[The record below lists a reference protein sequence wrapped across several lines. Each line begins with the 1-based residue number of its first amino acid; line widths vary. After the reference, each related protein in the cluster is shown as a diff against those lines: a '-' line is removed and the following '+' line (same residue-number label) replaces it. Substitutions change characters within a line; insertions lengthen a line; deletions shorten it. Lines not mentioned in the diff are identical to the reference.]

1 MARGSRRGRRRQGP
15 EVTISETC
23 IRRPVLTT
31 LITASIIV
39 FGAFAYRL
47 LPVAALPAVDFPTI
61 AITAT
66 LPGASPETMAAS
78 VAGPIERQLSTI
90 AGITSMTSSSSLG
103 ITSITIQFDLGRN
116 IDGAALDVQTALSV
130 AQRRLPVE
138 MTTPPSFRKVN
149 PGDFPILYISLIS
162 PTLPLSTVDD
172 YGEITLAQQIS
183 QIPGV
188 AQVLVYGAQKFAV
201 RVQVDPVA
209 AAARN
214 ISLEDVRNVVAK
226 ANSNTPVGTLSGAN
240 QSVTLTASGAMPR
253 AADYRNVVVAYRNG
267 APVKL
272 DEIAHVVDGVENDK
286 IASWFNNDRAI
297 VLAIQRQPD
306 ANTVEVVDAVKAK
319 LPSFRAQ
326 VPASIRMEVLNDRS
340 ISIRASVANVQET
353 LAIAVVLVVL
363 VIFLFLR
370 SVSATIIPALA
381 VPVSLVG
388 TCAAMY
394 AFGFSINNMTLLALT
409 LSVGFVVDDAIVMLE
424 NIVRHIE
431 GGMRPFEAALKGA
444 REIGFTIIS
453 ITFSL
458 IAVFIPVLLMGGM
471 VGRVFREF
479 AVSIATAIVVSGF
492 VSLTLTPML
501 CARVL
506 RTHHEGEKQNIVLRM
521 FEAMFRSWLRAYE
534 WSLDKVLRHKG
545 LMLGITF
552 ATLAGAIWLYI
563 AIPKGFFP
571 VEDTG
576 FVVGSTEAASDISF
590 EAMSKLQRQ
599 VAEIVRADKAVDY
612 VNSTVGAGGPNPTTN
627 AGRMFIAL
635 KPRSEREDVTT
646 VIQRLRREANVV
658 PGIAIYFRSVQ
669 NINIVGRFSKSE
681 FQYTLQSSDTDAL
694 YRIAPELRDKIAKMP
709 GLRDVTSDLYIK
721 NPQMRVEID
730 REQAAV
736 YGISIDQIR
745 QELFDA
751 FGSRQV
757 ATIYTPANDYPVI
770 LESDPR
776 FQADPSGLSKIYLKT
791 SLSGQASTV
800 AGTTGVAPGG
810 GITGNNNPTGPSVP
824 LSTVTRLVPTV
835 GPLQVN
841 HQGQQPA
848 VTISFNLA
856 PGSSLGQA
864 VDAIKKLERDANLPA
879 TITTGFQGSAQVFE
893 DSLKGQG
900 ILLLAAI
907 FAAYVVL
914 GILYES
920 FIHPITIISGLPS
933 AGVGALITLILVK
946 MDLSVIAMIGIVMLV
961 GIVKK
966 NAIMMIDFAIERR
979 RVGLS
984 ADAAIREA
992 CLLRFRP
999 IMMTTFAAIFGA
1011 LPIAIGTGA
1020 GAELRQP
1027 LGIAVVGGLCVSQLL
1042 TLFITPV
1049 VYLYLDRIDRRLKR
1063 RLEPQLEEVAEPQQ
1077 PPAVAAE

>member
-1 MARGSRRGRRRQGP
+1 MNL
-15 EVTISETC
+15 SETC

-31 LITASIIV
+31 LLTASLIV
-39 FGAFAYRL
+39 FGAFGYRL

-61 AITAT
+61 QITAV

-78 VAGPIERQLSTI
+78 VASPIERQLSTI
-90 AGITSMTSSSSLG
+90 AGISSMDSESALGTSK
-103 ITSITIQFDLGRN
+103 ITVQFDLGRD
-116 IDGAALDVQTALSV
+116 IDGASLDVQTALAT

-138 MTTPPSFRKVN
+138 MTTPPYFRKVN
-149 PGDFPILYISLIS
+149 PGDFPVLYLSMRS
-162 PTLPLSTVDD
+162 DTMPLSKIDD
-172 YGEITLAQQIS
+172 YAETVLAPQIS
-183 QIPGV
+183 QMPGI

-214 ISLEDVRNVVAK
+214 ISLNDIRDVVAK
-226 ANSNTPVGTLSGAN
+226 ANSSAPVGSLEGKQRT
-240 QSVTLTASGAMPR
+240 VTLLATSAMQH

-272 DEIAHVVDGVENDK
+272 NQVAHVIDSVENDK
-286 IASWFNNDRAI
+286 IATWYNDSRAI

-306 ANTVEVVDAVKAK
+306 ANTVAVVDEVRNA
-319 LPSFRAQ
+319 LPAMRAQ
-326 VPASIRMEVLNDRS
+326 VPASIEMAPLFDRS
-340 ISIRASVANVQET
+340 FSIRDAVTNVQET
-353 LAIAVVLVVL
+353 LAIAVCLVIM

-370 SVSATIIPALA
+370 KVSATIIPALA

-444 REIGFTIIS
+444 REIGFTIVS

-479 AVSIATAIVVSGF
+479 AVTIAVAIIISGF

-506 RTHHEGEKQNIVLRM
+506 KAHDHEEKQFFVLRW
-521 FEAMFRSWLRAYE
+521 FEAMFEGWRRGYQ
-534 WSLDKVLRHKG
+534 WSLDWVLRYKSV
-545 LMLGITF
+545 MLLV
-552 ATLAGAIWLYI
+552 TLATIAGTIWLYVVV
-563 AIPKGFFP
+563 PKGFFP
-571 VEDTG
+571 TEDTG
-576 FVVGSTEAASDISF
+576 YVIAITEGKTDIAF
-590 EAMSKLQRQ
+590 DAMVKLQGQ
-599 VAEIVRADKAVDY
+599 VAEIIRHDPAVDY
-612 VNSTVGAGGPNPTTN
+612 TNSTVGSGGPNSLGN
-627 AGRMFIAL
+627 SGRMLVAL
-635 KPRSEREDVTT
+635 KPRGERGKLRD
-646 VIQRLRREANVV
+646 ILGRLRREANVI
-658 PGIAIYFRSVQ
+658 PGLQVFFQPIQ
-669 NINIVGRFSKSE
+669 NIRLGGKLSKSQY
-681 FQYTLQSSDTDAL
+681 QYTLQSNDTAAL
-694 YRIAPELRDKIAKMP
+694 YRVAPEMRDKIAQIP
-709 GLRDVTSDLYIK
+709 GLLDVTTDLYIK
-721 NPQMRVEID
+721 NPQVTIQVD
-730 REQAAV
+730 REKAAV
-736 YGISIDQIR
+736 YGVSIDQVR
-745 QELFDA
+745 QELYNA

-757 ATIYTPANDYPVI
+757 ATIYTPANDYEVI
-770 LESDPR
+770 LENEPK
-776 FQADPSGLSKIYLKT
+776 FQANPNDLGFVHVKT
-791 SLSGQASTV
+791 SNGTV
-800 AGTTGVAPGG
+800 
-810 GITGNNNPTGPSVP
+810 VP
-824 LSTVTRLVPTV
+824 LSAVTKFVPTV
-835 GPLQVN
+835 GPLEVN
-841 HQGQQPA
+841 HQGQQPS

-856 PGSSLGQA
+856 PNFSLGQA
-864 VDAIKKLERDANLPA
+864 VDAITKLESQEHVPA
-879 TITTGFQGSAQVFE
+879 TITTGFQGTAQVFQ
-893 DSLKGQG
+893 DSLRGQG
-900 ILLLAAI
+900 ILILAAI

-933 AGVGALITLILVK
+933 AGIGAILTLMLFG

-966 NAIMMIDFAIERR
+966 NAIMMIDFAIGRR

-984 ADAAIREA
+984 AEAAIREA
-992 CLLRFRP
+992 ASLRFRP

-1011 LPIAIGTGA
+1011 LPIALGTGA

-1027 LGIAVVGGLCVSQLL
+1027 LGVAVVGGLMVSQLL
-1042 TLFITPV
+1042 TLYITPV
-1049 VYLYLDRIDRRLKR
+1049 IYVYLDRVDRMIKR
-1063 RLEPQLEEVAEPQQ
+1063 RIEPQLEEVPELMPQPAE
-1077 PPAVAAE
+1077 AAE

>member
-1 MARGSRRGRRRQGP
+1 MN
-15 EVTISETC
+15 ISETC

-31 LITASIIV
+31 LMTASLIV

-61 AITAT
+61 QITAT

-78 VAGPIERQLSTI
+78 VASPIERQLSTI
-90 AGITSMTSSSSLG
+90 SGISSMTSSSSLG
-103 ITSITIQFDLGRN
+103 TTQITVQFDLGRN
-116 IDGAALDVQTALSV
+116 IDGASLDVQTALAT

-138 MTTPPSFRKVN
+138 MTTPPFFRKVN
-149 PGDFPILYISLIS
+149 PGDFPVLYISMRS
-162 PTLPLSTVDD
+162 DTMPLSAINDYAETV
-172 YGEITLAQQIS
+172 LAPQIS
-183 QIPGV
+183 QLPGV

-214 ISLEDVRNVVAK
+214 ISLDDIRSVVAK
-226 ANSNTPVGTLSGAN
+226 ANSSAPVGTLQGKEQA
-240 QSVTLTASGAMPR
+240 VTLLATGAMLH
-253 AADYRNVVVAYRNG
+253 AADYRDVVVAYRNG
-267 APVKL
+267 APIKL
-272 DEIAHVVDGVENDK
+272 SEVARVIDSVENDK
-286 IASWFNNDRAI
+286 IATWFNDSRAI

-306 ANTVEVVDAVKAK
+306 ANTVEVVDLVRAK
-319 LPSFRAQ
+319 LPQVRAQ
-326 VPASIRMEVLNDRS
+326 VPPAIQMQPLFDRS
-340 ISIRASVANVQET
+340 ISIRAAVWNVQET
-353 LAIAVVLVVL
+353 LAIAICLVIM

-370 SVSATIIPALA
+370 KVSATIIPALA
-381 VPVSLVG
+381 VPVSLIG

-431 GGMRPFEAALKGA
+431 GGMRPFEAALKGS

-479 AVSIATAIVVSGF
+479 AVAISVAIIVSGF

-506 RTHHEGEKQNIVLRM
+506 KSHDPNEKQNFVLRW
-521 FEAMFRSWLRAYE
+521 FEAMFASGLKAYE
-534 WSLDKVLRHKG
+534 WSLDRVLKAKQV
-545 LMLGITF
+545 MLWV
-552 ATLAGAIWLYI
+552 TLATVAGTIWLYI
-563 AIPKGFFP
+563 IVPKGFFP
-571 VEDTG
+571 TEDTG
-576 FVVGSTEAASDISF
+576 YMVGITEANTDIAF
-590 EAMSKLQRQ
+590 PAMVEHQRKI
-599 VAEIVRADKAVDY
+599 AELVRADKGVAY
-612 VNSTVGAGGPNPTTN
+612 VNSTVGSGGPNTLGN
-627 AGRMFIAL
+627 SGRMLVAL
-635 KPRSEREDVTT
+635 KPRDERDGMQQ
-646 VIQRLRREANVV
+646 IIARLRQNVNVV
-658 PGIAIYFRSVQ
+658 PGIQIFFQPIQ
-669 NINIVGRFSKSE
+669 NINLGGRLNKSQY
-681 FQYTLQSSDTDAL
+681 QYTLQSNDTQDL
-694 YRIAPELRDKIAKMP
+694 YRITPQLRDKIAQIP
-709 GLRDVTSDLYIK
+709 GLLDVTTDLYVK
-721 NPQMRVEID
+721 NPQVTVEVD
-730 REQAAV
+730 REKSAV
-736 YGISIDQIR
+736 YGVSVDQVR
-745 QELFDA
+745 QELYNA

-757 ATIYTPANDYPVI
+757 ATIYTPANDYQVI
-770 LESDPR
+770 LETKPE
-776 FQADPSGLSKIYLKT
+776 FQQSPDDLNRIFLKT
-791 SLSGQASTV
+791 TN
-800 AGTTGVAPGG
+800 GTT
-810 GITGNNNPTGPSVP
+810 VP
-824 LSTVTRLVPTV
+824 LSAVTHFARTV

-856 PGSSLGQA
+856 PGFSLGQA
-864 VDAIKKLERDANLPA
+864 VDAITKLERDERLPA
-879 TITTGFQGSAQVFE
+879 TITTGFQGTAQVFQ
-893 DSLKGQG
+893 DSLRGQG
-900 ILLLAAI
+900 ILILAAI
-907 FAAYVVL
+907 FAAYIVL

-933 AGVGALITLILVK
+933 AGIGAILTLMLFR

-984 ADAAIREA
+984 AEAAIREA
-992 CLLRFRP
+992 ATLRFRP
-999 IMMTTFAAIFGA
+999 IMMTTFAAIFGTI
-1011 LPIAIGTGA
+1011 PIALGTGA

-1027 LGIAVVGGLCVSQLL
+1027 LGVAVVGGLVMSQLL
-1042 TLFITPV
+1042 TLYITPV
-1049 VYLYLDRIDRRLKR
+1049 IYLYLDRFDRLLKR
-1063 RLEPQLEEVAEPQQ
+1063 RLEPQLTEVEEA